1 MTTKTKEVKAKKVMK
16 KVTKS
21 VSKKVS
27 SNVTLTLKQAES
39 LQAFALKNKKNYKF
53 LDNKINALKA

>member
-1 MTTKTKEVKAKKVMK
+1 MTTKNKVTKKKVMK

-21 VSKKVS
+21 VAKKVS
-27 SNVTLTLKQAES
+27 TNVTLTLKQAES

>member
-1 MTTKTKEVKAKKVMK
+1 MTTKNKVTKKKVMK

-21 VSKKVS
+21 VAKKVS
-27 SNVTLTLKQAES
+27 TNVTMTLKQAES